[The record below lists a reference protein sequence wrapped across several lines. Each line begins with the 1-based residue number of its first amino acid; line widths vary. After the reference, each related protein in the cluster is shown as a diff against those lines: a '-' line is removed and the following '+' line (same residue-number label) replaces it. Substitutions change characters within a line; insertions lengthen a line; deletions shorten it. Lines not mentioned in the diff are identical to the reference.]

1 MRVTEPQLRSLLLA
15 QAIEQVDSGRTLVS
29 PPELEDATRSAVA
42 SARERGVQRVGV
54 GDVVLE
60 RAATIVQRA
69 SGRDTTVA
77 ALRQPAVRGRW
88 LARGLPL
95 AALLLGLAIDR
106 IANAHRVD
114 LLSPPLLAVLAAVR
128 GVDAGA
134 IARRLED
141 KSRIPA
147 EVHAARVAAVKTLG
161 LAADTDDTICD
172 T

>member
-114 LLSPPLLAVLAAVR
+114 LLSPPLLIVLAWNLV
-128 GVDAGA
+128 VYLL
-134 IARRLED
+134 IAWQAWRPPRSGTWLQ
-141 KSRIPA
+141 
-147 EVHAARVAAVKTLG
+147 
-161 LAADTDDTICD
+161 
-172 T
+172 